1 MNATYSSG
9 KKLKRIKRN
18 WQLYLLFFLPFLYV
32 IIFNYYPMYGAQ
44 IAFKDFNAVKGIWGS
59 EWVGFKHFKSFVESY
74 EFWRVMRNTLT
85 LSVFSL
91 LVGFPFPIIL
101 ALGLNYASHVFFKR
115 AVQMITYAPHFIS
128 VVVIVGIMFQL
139 LDPRIG
145 IISRI
150 MKALGFEAVNM
161 MAKPEL
167 FKSLYVFSDVWQNVG
182 FACIIYLAALSG
194 IDPAQHEAAIMDG
207 ATIPKRMWH
216 IDLPGILPV
225 AVIIFIL
232 GMGGIM
238 STGFEKVLLMQN
250 SLNLRT
256 SEVIDTYVYKVGL
269 VSAMPNYSYSTA
281 IGLFKSVI
289 GLLLLLGV
297 NGFARKI
304 NQESLW

>member
-1 MNATYSSG
+1 M
-9 KKLKRIKRN
+9 KRIRRN
-18 WQLYLLFFLPFLYV
+18 WQLYLLFSLPLLYV
-32 IIFNYYPMYGAQ
+32 MLFHYYPMYGAQ
-44 IAFKDFNAVKGIWGS
+44 IAFKDFNAVQGIWGS
-59 EWVGFKHFKSFVESY
+59 DWVGLKHFKQFVESY
-74 EFWRVMRNTLT
+74 EFWRVLRNTLL
-85 LSVFSL
+85 LSVYSL
-91 LVGFPFPIIL
+91 VVGFPFPIIL

-115 AVQMITYAPHFIS
+115 SVQMITYAPHFIS

-139 LDPRIG
+139 LDPRLGVVNRIG
-145 IISRI
+145 E
-150 MKALGFEAVNM
+150 ALGFEAVNM
-161 MAKPEL
+161 MAKPEW

-207 ATIPKRMWH
+207 ASIPKRMWH
-216 IDLPGILPV
+216 IDLPGIMPV

-250 SLNLRT
+250 PLNIRT

-281 IGLFKSVI
+281 IGLFKSVV